1 MEFDAEND
9 WGMASSYAQSVL
21 FANDMWETI
30 RPPEEEV
37 KSSPAKADEYYR
49 LKAIDKKSNTL
60 HIAPCPASDF
70 IVVKH
75 SSDNLAG
82 YSTLEIHGV
91 NGKLIK
97 RLSVEAKSFQ
107 KVINVSD
114 LAPGNY
120 VISLINND
128 KWIESSNFTVVK

>member
-1 MEFDAEND
+1 M
-9 WGMASSYAQSVL
+9 
-21 FANDMWETI
+21 
-30 RPPEEEV
+30 
-37 KSSPAKADEYYR
+37 
-49 LKAIDKKSNTL
+49 
-60 HIAPCPASDF
+60 CPARDF

-91 NGKLIK
+91 SGKLIK
-97 RLSVEAKSFQ
+97 RLSVEAKSFE